1 MKIGNNIHT
10 TSNKKAYRKPVL
22 EVVEIDRVVLLQD
35 PSPGDPGPPGGPGGE
50 NYETTNASNFPSTE
64 LPTQPDYPKEN
75 PFGGGSPTYQR

>member
-10 TSNKKAYRKPVL
+10 NNKKAYRKPVL

-35 PSPGDPGPPGGPGGE
+35 PSPGDPGGPGGPGGD
-50 NYETTNASNFPSTE
+50 YETTNASKFPSTE

-75 PFGGGSPTYQR
+75 PFGGGSPTFER